1 MKLYQNLASVIT
13 GTAIISA
20 LVVTIPQ
27 KAQALTGEEINEIAR
42 NVTVLI
48 KSENH
53 HGSGVLISQNGTTY
67 YVLTAYHV
75 VRNEDK
81 YGIVTVDHEA
91 HVLDYSKVRRLGQ
104 SDLAILEF
112 TSDKP
117 YQIAKLADS
126 TTVQQGGSVFVSGW
140 PRPSQVENEAGGD
153 LVRQFTNGQV
163 SAFLPQATEEG
174 YQMSYTNIT
183 LGGMSGGPVFD
194 TSGRVVAIHGMGG
207 SEEASTLV
215 AGGVSEDSADGLS
228 KLIKTGFN
236 YAIPINTFLDLA
248 AQNRI
253 YMSLNVENTPASP
266 LGVAYAP
273 SNQVDPRDQMS
284 SGEVLNNIQQ
294 GLNIIQTIFSIF

>member
-1 MKLYQNLASVIT
+1 MKFYQNLASVIT
-13 GTAIISA
+13 GTAIMSA
-20 LVVTIPQ
+20 LIVTIPQ

-53 HGSGVLISQNGTTY
+53 HGSGVLLSQNGNTY

-81 YGIVTVDHEA
+81 YGIVTVDHEV
-91 HVLDYSKVRRLGQ
+91 HSLDYSKVKKLEGA
-104 SDLAILEF
+104 DLAIIEF

-117 YQIAKLADS
+117 YQVAKLADS
-126 TTVQQGGSVFVSGW
+126 TTVQQGSSVFVSGW
-140 PRPSQVENEAGGD
+140 PRPSQVENAAGGD

-163 SAFLPQATEEG
+163 SAFLPQATEG

-194 TSGRVVAIHGMGG
+194 TGGRLVGIHGMGG

-215 AGGVSEDSADGLS
+215 AGGIEEDSAEGLA

-248 AQNRI
+248 AQQRI

-266 LGVAYAP
+266 LGLAYVP
-273 SNQVDPRDQMS
+273 STEVDPRDQMS
-284 SGEVLNNIQQ
+284 SGEVLTNIQQ
-294 GLNIIQTIFSIF
+294 GLNIMQTIFSIF